1 MTHSIQ
7 DTAASEFA
15 QLLGQDGWTL
25 VQVGALIKRYAQAT
39 HGSDEAVCCALLKWL
54 DAVPHVGEH
63 AAGRRFTRLQFMENS
78 LSQAGYALTLR
89 DFAAWLAASASHHNS
104 DWQPNALLPYTPQ
117 DLRLAESE
125 TRIEQ
130 LEHELHQAQVAA
142 NRARAEVN
150 FVIAERDQFIAT
162 NTAEIY
168 QLISQDYESSA
179 SWRVTQPLR
188 RAMNGVREA
197 KAWVRSL
204 LSRGS
209 VQSVAPPASAASAGI
224 NPTSNMATDDVALSE
239 AAPAAMPKW
248 VTTAAPWNQPGYTTE
263 AAWRA
268 TAAEDFDRTDY
279 TEWLRRYDTRSEA
292 DLAALRQEEAAWA
305 HRPLL
310 SVLMSMESTDG
321 AACPSLDKTLE
332 ALWAQIYP
340 HWELCIAVDAD
351 VDAEARAALVQYAA
365 MDARIKVLPGVSES
379 NAKPL
384 MASAHDAASGDW
396 ILLLNAS
403 DLIANY
409 AFFMLARGI
418 NAHQNWKIIYSDS
431 DRLTGQ
437 GADRSQPNF
446 KPDWD
451 LNLFY
456 AQNYT
461 EHLCAFDAKLVTQ
474 VGGFD
479 ACSGAVCTYDLTL
492 RCTEYI
498 QAGQI
503 GHIPQVLYHARDVHA
518 SDSKVHDITAKRQ
531 ATLQAHFARCGVV
544 AQVTSLGQDLRVS
557 YALPNQPPLVSVVI
571 PTKNNARL
579 LRQCLDSI
587 FEKTDYRHFEVLV
600 VDNGSELPETL
611 DYLKSLIGRPQIRV
625 IRDNYAFNY
634 SALNNAA
641 VQQAQGEIVALVN
654 DDIEVKSAAWL
665 TELVGHAMRPGVGAV
680 GARLWYPDMTLQH
693 AGMVLVGGIA
703 RHVHKHLP
711 QGEAGFNGRAQ
722 NTQSFTAVTGACLV
736 VKKSLYEQVGGLNER
751 ELAIGF
757 NDVDFCLRLVEAGYR
772 NVWTPYAELIH
783 HESATRGQD
792 DSPEKQRRAEKELRY
807 MRRRWGDRLLVDPA
821 YNPNL
826 TDGRDDFSF
835 AWPPRAWQTVQMKT

>member
-7 DTAASEFA
+7 DTAASDFA
-15 QLLGQDGWTL
+15 HLLGQDGWTL
-25 VQVGALIKRYAQAT
+25 AQVGALIKRYAQAT
-39 HGSDEAVCCALLKWL
+39 QANDEAICCVLLKWL

-78 LSQAGYALTLR
+78 LSHGGYALTLR
-89 DFAAWLAASASHHNS
+89 DFAAWLAASASHHNG
-104 DWQPNALLPYTPQ
+104 DWQPNTLLPYTPL
-117 DLRLAESE
+117 DMRLVESE
-125 TRIEQ
+125 SRIEQ

-188 RAMNGVREA
+188 RAMNGVRQA
-197 KAWVRSL
+197 KVWVRSL
-204 LSRGS
+204 LSHRPA
-209 VQSVAPPASAASAGI
+209 QSVVSAGI
-224 NPTSNMATDDVALSE
+224 NPTSNVDADGVALTE
-239 AAPAAMPKW
+239 AAIAATPATAPKW

-268 TAAEDFDRTDY
+268 TATEDFDRTDY
-279 TEWLRRYDTRSEA
+279 TEWLRRYDARSDA
-292 DLAALRQEEAAWA
+292 DLAALRQEAATWA

-310 SVLMSMESTDG
+310 SVLMSMASTDG
-321 AACPSLDKTLE
+321 AAWQSLDKTLE
-332 ALWAQIYP
+332 ALGAQIYP
-340 HWELCIAVDAD
+340 HWELCIAVAAD
-351 VDAEARAALVQYAA
+351 VDAAARAALTQYAA

-403 DLIANY
+403 DLIAIH

-431 DRLTGQ
+431 DRLTGL

-451 LNLFY
+451 VDLFY

-461 EHLCAFDAKLVTQ
+461 EHLCAFEAKLVAQ
-474 VGGFD
+474 AGGFE

-492 RCTEYI
+492 RCSEHI

-503 GHIPQVLYHARDVHA
+503 GHIPLVLYHARDVHGSA
-518 SDSKVHDITAKRQ
+518 SKALDATAKRQ
-531 ATLQAHFARCGVV
+531 SALQAHFARRGVV
-544 AQVTSLGQDLRVS
+544 AHVTSLGQDLRVS
-557 YALPNQPPLVSVVI
+557 YALPDPPPLVSVVI
-571 PTKNNARL
+571 PTKNNGEL
-579 LRQCLDSI
+579 LRQCLESI
-587 FEKTDYRHFEVLV
+587 LGKTDYRHFEVLV
-600 VDNGSELPETL
+600 VDNGSDAPETL
-611 DYLKSLIGRPQIRV
+611 DYLKSLIGKPQIRV

-665 TELVGHAMRPGVGAV
+665 TEMVGHAMRPGVGAV

-711 QGEAGFNGRAQ
+711 LGDAGFNGRAQ

-736 VKKSLYEQVGGLNER
+736 VKKALYQQLGGLNEH

-807 MRRRWGDRLLVDPA
+807 MHKRWGDRLLADPA

-835 AWPPRAWQTVQMKT
+835 AWPPRHWQTGYIKT